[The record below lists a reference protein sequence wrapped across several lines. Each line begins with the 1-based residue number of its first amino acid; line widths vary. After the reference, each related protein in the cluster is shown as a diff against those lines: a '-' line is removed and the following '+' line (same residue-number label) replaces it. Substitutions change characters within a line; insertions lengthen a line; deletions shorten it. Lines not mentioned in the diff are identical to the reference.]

1 MAGRFS
7 FGAVRGGGA
16 RDPWFRVNGY
26 DVNTTTLITA
36 ISGLSMLLWAVSPS
50 ALSWLIQFPSEVR
63 RGQLWR
69 VATWPLANPPSI
81 WTVLTLYIFWLLG
94 TQLENTLGRFR
105 FLGMLAALT
114 IVPAIVGVLIDVP
127 QAGIRTVE
135 LGVFVAFALENPRTR
150 FMFNIPAWIMAAV
163 IVGIEVLQ
171 LSGNRDGGGIV
182 LLFVLLATAVVMLK
196 SLGMGSDLPAWVPR
210 VPLPWMSGDSGR
222 SRGSGRSGGAGGSSS
237 SAGGRKPSSA
247 ARAKDWVKRGEKA
260 EASVTDISTMR
271 PMEVSPEAKRARQ
284 AKIDGILD
292 KISAHGM
299 SSLDAEELSI
309 LKESKR

>member
-1 MAGRFS
+1 MPGRFS
-7 FGAVRGGGA
+7 FSGLGSGGS
-16 RDPWFRVNGY
+16 RDPWFRVNHF

-36 ISGLSMLLWAVSPS
+36 LSGLSMLLWAISPS
-50 ALSWLIQFPSEVR
+50 TLAWLVQLPSAVK

-69 VATWPLANPPSI
+69 IATWPLANPPSI

-135 LGVFVAFALENPRTR
+135 LGVFVAYALENPRTR
-150 FMFNIPAWIMAAV
+150 FMFNIPAWVMAAV

-196 SLGMGSDLPAWVPR
+196 SLGMGSDLPVWVPR
-210 VPLPWMSGDSGR
+210 VPLPGMPGVK
-222 SRGSGRSGGAGGSSS
+222 
-237 SAGGRKPSSA
+237 RKPGPA
-247 ARAKDWVKRGEKA
+247 KRAKDLIKRAEKA

-271 PMEVSPEAKRARQ
+271 PMDISPEAKRARQ
-284 AKIDGILD
+284 AKVDGILD
-292 KISAHGM
+292 KISAHGIN
-299 SSLDAEELSI
+299 SLDEEELSI

>member
-1 MAGRFS
+1 MPGRFS
-7 FGAVRGGGA
+7 LSGFGGGGS
-16 RDPWFRVNGY
+16 RDPWFRVNQV
-26 DVNTTTLITA
+26 DVNTTTLVTA
-36 ISGLSMLLWAVSPS
+36 LSGLSMLLWAISPS
-50 ALSWLIQFPSEVR
+50 TLAWLIQLPYEVK

-69 VATWPLANPPSI
+69 IASWPLANPPSI

-94 TQLENTLGRFR
+94 THLENTLGRYR

-114 IVPAIVGVLIDVP
+114 IVPGLVGVLINVP
-127 QAGIRTVE
+127 LGGFRTVE
-135 LGVFVAFALENPRTR
+135 LGIFVAYALENPRTR
-150 FMFNIPAWIMAAV
+150 FMFNVPAWIMAAV

-182 LLFVLLATAVVMLK
+182 LLFVLLATAIVMLK

-210 VPLPWMSGDSGR
+210 VPLPGM
-222 SRGSGRSGGAGGSSS
+222 AGVKRK
-237 SAGGRKPSSA
+237 AGPAK
-247 ARAKDWVKRGEKA
+247 RAKDLIKRAEKA

-292 KISAHGM
+292 KISAHDIN
-299 SSLDAEELSI
+299 SLDEEELTI

>member
-1 MAGRFS
+1 MPGRFS
-7 FGAVRGGGA
+7 LSGFGGVRGGGP
-16 RDPWFRVNGY
+16 RDPWFRVNQF

-36 ISGLSMLLWAVSPS
+36 LSGLSMLLWAISPTT
-50 ALSWLIQFPSEVR
+50 LGWLVQLPYQVK

-69 VATWPLANPPSI
+69 IATWPLANPPSI

-114 IVPAIVGVLIDVP
+114 IVPGIIGVLINVP
-127 QAGIRTVE
+127 IGGFRTVE
-135 LGVFVAFALENPRTR
+135 LGIFVAYALENPRTR

-171 LSGNRDGGGIV
+171 LSGNRDGGGII
-182 LLFVLLATAVVMLK
+182 LLFVLLATAIVMLK
-196 SLGMGSDLPAWVPR
+196 SLGMGADLPDWVPR
-210 VPLPWMSGDSGR
+210 VPLPGM
-222 SRGSGRSGGAGGSSS
+222 AGVKG
-237 SAGGRKPSSA
+237 KPGKA
-247 ARAKDWVKRGEKA
+247 KRAKDLIKRAEKA
-260 EASVTDISTMR
+260 EASVTDISTIR

-292 KISAHGM
+292 KISAHGIN
-299 SSLDAEELSI
+299 SLDEEELTI
-309 LKESKR
+309 LNERKR

>member
-1 MAGRFS
+1 MPGRFS
-7 FGAVRGGGA
+7 LSGFGGVRGGGP
-16 RDPWFRVNGY
+16 RDPWFRVNQF

-36 ISGLSMLLWAVSPS
+36 LSGLSMLLWAISPTT
-50 ALSWLIQFPSEVR
+50 LGWLVQLPYQVK

-69 VATWPLANPPSI
+69 IATWPLANPPSI

-114 IVPAIVGVLIDVP
+114 IVPGIIGVLINVP
-127 QAGIRTVE
+127 IGGFRTVE
-135 LGVFVAFALENPRTR
+135 LGIFVAYALENPRTR

-171 LSGNRDGGGIV
+171 LSGNRDGGGII
-182 LLFVLLATAVVMLK
+182 LLFVLLATAIVMLK
-196 SLGMGSDLPAWVPR
+196 SLGMGADLTDWVPR
-210 VPLPWMSGDSGR
+210 VPLPGM
-222 SRGSGRSGGAGGSSS
+222 AGVKG
-237 SAGGRKPSSA
+237 KPGKA
-247 ARAKDWVKRGEKA
+247 KRAKDLIKRAEKA
-260 EASVTDISTMR
+260 EASVTDISTIR

-292 KISAHGM
+292 KISAHGIN
-299 SSLDAEELSI
+299 SLDEEELTI
-309 LKESKR
+309 LNERKR

>member
-1 MAGRFS
+1 MPGRYS
-7 FGAVRGGGA
+7 FGAVRGGGS
-16 RDPWFRVNGY
+16 RDPWFRVNQF

-36 ISGLSMLLWAVSPS
+36 LSGLSMLLWAISPS
-50 ALSWLIQFPSEVR
+50 TLAWLIQLPYEVK

-69 VATWPLANPPSI
+69 IATWPLANPPSI

-94 TQLENTLGRFR
+94 TQLENTLGRYR

-114 IVPAIVGVLIDVP
+114 IVPGLVGVLINVP
-127 QAGIRTVE
+127 LGGFRTVE
-135 LGVFVAFALENPRTR
+135 LGIFVAYALENPRTR

-171 LSGNRDGGGIV
+171 LSGNRDGGGII
-182 LLFVLLATAVVMLK
+182 LLFVLLATAIVMLK

-210 VPLPWMSGDSGR
+210 VPLPGMA
-222 SRGSGRSGGAGGSSS
+222 GAK
-237 SAGGRKPSSA
+237 RKPGPA
-247 ARAKDWVKRGEKA
+247 KRAKDLIKRAEKA
-260 EASVTDISTMR
+260 EASVTELSTMR

-292 KISAHGM
+292 KISAHGIN
-299 SSLDAEELSI
+299 SLDEEELTI
-309 LKESKR
+309 LNERKR

>member
-1 MAGRFS
+1 
-7 FGAVRGGGA
+7 
-16 RDPWFRVNGY
+16 
-26 DVNTTTLITA
+26 
-36 ISGLSMLLWAVSPS
+36 
-50 ALSWLIQFPSEVR
+50 
-63 RGQLWR
+63 
-69 VATWPLANPPSI
+69 
-81 WTVLTLYIFWLLG
+81 
-94 TQLENTLGRFR
+94 
-105 FLGMLAALT
+105 
-114 IVPAIVGVLIDVP
+114 VLIDVP

-135 LGVFVAFALENPRTR
+135 LGVFVAYALENPRTR

-210 VPLPWMSGDSGR
+210 VPLPGIVGPK
-222 SRGSGRSGGAGGSSS
+222 
-237 SAGGRKPSSA
+237 RKPGPTK
-247 ARAKDWVKRGEKA
+247 RAKDLIKRAEKA

-292 KISAHGM
+292 KISAHGIN
-299 SSLDAEELSI
+299 SLDEEELTI
-309 LKESKR
+309 LNERKR

>member
-1 MAGRFS
+1 MPGRYS
-7 FGAVRGGGA
+7 FGSVRGGGS
-16 RDPWFRVNGY
+16 RDPWFRVNHF

-36 ISGLSMLLWAVSPS
+36 LSGLSMLLWAISP
-50 ALSWLIQFPSEVR
+50 ATFAWLIELPSEVK

-69 VATWPLANPPSI
+69 IATWPLANPPSI

-105 FLGMLAALT
+105 FLGMLTALT
-114 IVPAIVGVLIDVP
+114 IVPGIIGVLINVP
-127 QAGIRTVE
+127 LGGFRTVE
-135 LGVFVAFALENPRTR
+135 LGIFVAYALENPRTR
-150 FMFNIPAWIMAAV
+150 FMFNIPAWVMAAV

-210 VPLPWMSGDSGR
+210 VPLPGI
-222 SRGSGRSGGAGGSSS
+222 AGPK
-237 SAGGRKPSSA
+237 RKPGPA
-247 ARAKDWVKRGEKA
+247 KRAKDLIKRAEKA

-292 KISAHGM
+292 KISAHGIN
-299 SSLDAEELSI
+299 SLEEEELTI
-309 LKESKR
+309 LNDPKR

>member
-1 MAGRFS
+1 MPGRFS
-7 FGAVRGGGA
+7 LSGFGGVRGGGP
-16 RDPWFRVNGY
+16 RDPWFRVNQF

-36 ISGLSMLLWAVSPS
+36 LSGLSMLLWAVSPTT
-50 ALSWLIQFPSEVR
+50 LGWLVQLPYEVK

-69 VATWPLANPPSI
+69 IATWPLANPPSI

-114 IVPAIVGVLIDVP
+114 IVPGIIGVLINVP
-127 QAGIRTVE
+127 IGGFRTVE
-135 LGVFVAFALENPRTR
+135 LGIFVAYALENPRTR

-171 LSGNRDGGGIV
+171 LSGNRDGGGII
-182 LLFVLLATAVVMLK
+182 LLFVLLATAIVMLK
-196 SLGMGSDLPAWVPR
+196 SLGMGADLPDWVPR
-210 VPLPWMSGDSGR
+210 VPLPGM
-222 SRGSGRSGGAGGSSS
+222 AGVK
-237 SAGGRKPSSA
+237 RKPGKA
-247 ARAKDWVKRGEKA
+247 KRAKDLIKRAEKA

-292 KISAHGM
+292 KISAHGIN
-299 SSLDAEELSI
+299 SLDEEELTI
-309 LKESKR
+309 LNERKR

>member
-1 MAGRFS
+1 MPGRFS
-7 FGAVRGGGA
+7 LSGFGGGGS
-16 RDPWFRVNGY
+16 RDPWFRVNQV
-26 DVNTTTLITA
+26 DVNTTTLVTA
-36 ISGLSMLLWAVSPS
+36 LSGLSMLLWAISPS
-50 ALSWLIQFPSEVR
+50 TLAWLIQLPYEVK

-69 VATWPLANPPSI
+69 IASWPLANPPSI

-94 TQLENTLGRFR
+94 THLENTLGRYR

-114 IVPAIVGVLIDVP
+114 IVPGLVGVLINVP
-127 QAGIRTVE
+127 LGGFRTVE
-135 LGVFVAFALENPRTR
+135 LGIFVAYALENPRTR
-150 FMFNIPAWIMAAV
+150 FMFNVPAWIMAAV

-182 LLFVLLATAVVMLK
+182 LLFVLLATAIVMLK

-210 VPLPWMSGDSGR
+210 VPLPGM
-222 SRGSGRSGGAGGSSS
+222 AGVKRK
-237 SAGGRKPSSA
+237 AGPAK
-247 ARAKDWVKRGEKA
+247 RAKDLIKRAEKA

-292 KISAHGM
+292 KISAHGIN
-299 SSLDAEELSI
+299 SLDEEELTI

>member
-7 FGAVRGGGA
+7 FGAVRGGGP
-16 RDPWFRVNGY
+16 RDPWFRVNQY
-26 DVNTTTLITA
+26 DVNTTTLVTA
-36 ISGLSMLLWAVSPS
+36 LSGLSMLIWAISPA
-50 ALSWLIQFPSEVR
+50 ALAWLVQFPGEVK

-69 VATWPLANPPSI
+69 TVTWPLANPPSI

-114 IVPAIVGVLIDVP
+114 VVPAIVGVLIDVP

-135 LGVFVAFALENPRTR
+135 LGVFVAYALENPRTR
-150 FMFNIPAWIMAAV
+150 FMFNIPAWVMAAV

-196 SLGMGSDLPAWVPR
+196 SLGMGSDLPVWVPR
-210 VPLPWMSGDSGR
+210 VPLPGMPGVK
-222 SRGSGRSGGAGGSSS
+222 
-237 SAGGRKPSSA
+237 RKPGPA
-247 ARAKDWVKRGEKA
+247 KRAKDLIKRAEKA

-271 PMEVSPEAKRARQ
+271 PMDISPEAKRARQ
-284 AKIDGILD
+284 AKVDGILD
-292 KISAHGM
+292 KISAHGIN
-299 SSLDAEELSI
+299 SLDEEELSI

>member
-1 MAGRFS
+1 MPGRYS
-7 FGAVRGGGA
+7 FGSVRGGGS
-16 RDPWFRVNGY
+16 RDPWFRVNHF

-36 ISGLSMLLWAVSPS
+36 LSGLSMLLWAISP
-50 ALSWLIQFPSEVR
+50 ATFAWLIELPSEVK

-69 VATWPLANPPSI
+69 IATWPLANPPSI

-105 FLGMLAALT
+105 FLGMLTALT
-114 IVPAIVGVLIDVP
+114 IVPGIIGVLINVP
-127 QAGIRTVE
+127 LGGFRTVE
-135 LGVFVAFALENPRTR
+135 LGIFVAYALENPRTR
-150 FMFNIPAWIMAAV
+150 FMFNIPAWVMAAV

-210 VPLPWMSGDSGR
+210 VPLPGL
-222 SRGSGRSGGAGGSSS
+222 AGPK
-237 SAGGRKPSSA
+237 RKPGPA
-247 ARAKDWVKRGEKA
+247 KRAKDLIKRAEKA

-292 KISAHGM
+292 KISAHGIN
-299 SSLDAEELSI
+299 SLEEEELTI
-309 LKESKR
+309 LNDPKR

>member
-1 MAGRFS
+1 MPGRFS
-7 FGAVRGGGA
+7 LSGFGGVRGGGP
-16 RDPWFRVNGY
+16 RDPWFRVNQF

-36 ISGLSMLLWAVSPS
+36 LSGLSMLLWAISPTT
-50 ALSWLIQFPSEVR
+50 LGWLVQLPYQVK

-69 VATWPLANPPSI
+69 IATWPLANPPSI

-114 IVPAIVGVLIDVP
+114 IVPGIIGVLINVP
-127 QAGIRTVE
+127 IGGFRTVE
-135 LGVFVAFALENPRTR
+135 LGIFVAYALENPRTR

-171 LSGNRDGGGIV
+171 LSGNRDGGGII
-182 LLFVLLATAVVMLK
+182 LLFVLLATAIVMLK
-196 SLGMGSDLPAWVPR
+196 SLGMGADLPDWVPR
-210 VPLPWMSGDSGR
+210 VPLPGM
-222 SRGSGRSGGAGGSSS
+222 AGVK
-237 SAGGRKPSSA
+237 RKPGKA
-247 ARAKDWVKRGEKA
+247 KRAKDLIKRAEKA

-292 KISAHGM
+292 KISAHGIN
-299 SSLDAEELSI
+299 SLDEEELTI
-309 LKESKR
+309 LNERKR

>member
-1 MAGRFS
+1 MPGRFS
-7 FGAVRGGGA
+7 FGSVRGGGS
-16 RDPWFRVNGY
+16 RDPWFRVNQF

-36 ISGLSMLLWAVSPS
+36 LSGLSMLLWAISPS

-69 VATWPLANPPSI
+69 IATWPLANPPSI

-105 FLGMLAALT
+105 FLGMLGALT

-135 LGVFVAFALENPRTR
+135 LGVFVAYALENPRTR

-196 SLGMGSDLPAWVPR
+196 SLGMGSDLPLGFLVFR
-210 VPLPWMSGDSGR
+210 C
-222 SRGSGRSGGAGGSSS
+222 
-237 SAGGRKPSSA
+237 
-247 ARAKDWVKRGEKA
+247 RA
-260 EASVTDISTMR
+260 
-271 PMEVSPEAKRARQ
+271 
-284 AKIDGILD
+284 
-292 KISAHGM
+292 
-299 SSLDAEELSI
+299 
-309 LKESKR
+309 

>member
-1 MAGRFS
+1 
-7 FGAVRGGGA
+7 
-16 RDPWFRVNGY
+16 
-26 DVNTTTLITA
+26 
-36 ISGLSMLLWAVSPS
+36 
-50 ALSWLIQFPSEVR
+50 
-63 RGQLWR
+63 
-69 VATWPLANPPSI
+69 
-81 WTVLTLYIFWLLG
+81 
-94 TQLENTLGRFR
+94 LENTLGRFR
-105 FLGMLAALT
+105 FLGMLGALT

-127 QAGIRTVE
+127 QVGIRTVE
-135 LGVFVAFALENPRTR
+135 LGVFVAYALENPRTR

-210 VPLPWMSGDSGR
+210 VPLPGM
-222 SRGSGRSGGAGGSSS
+222 AGLK
-237 SAGGRKPSSA
+237 RKPGPA
-247 ARAKDWVKRGEKA
+247 KRAKDLIKRAEKA

-271 PMEVSPEAKRARQ
+271 PMNISPEAARARQ

-292 KISAHGM
+292 KISAHGI
-299 SSLDAEELSI
+299 SSLDPEELSI

>member
-1 MAGRFS
+1 MPGRYS
-7 FGAVRGGGA
+7 FGAVRGGGS
-16 RDPWFRVNGY
+16 RDPWFRVGTY

-36 ISGLSMLLWAVSPS
+36 LCAVSMFLWAVNPVTL
-50 ALSWLIQFPSEVR
+50 AWLIQLPFEVR
-63 RGQLWR
+63 HGQVWR
-69 VATWPLANPPSI
+69 IVTWPFANPPSI
-81 WTVLTLYIFWLLG
+81 WTVITLYIFWLLG

-105 FLGMLAALT
+105 FLGMLGALT

-135 LGVFVAFALENPRTR
+135 LGVFVAYALENPRTR

-210 VPLPWMSGDSGR
+210 VPLPGI
-222 SRGSGRSGGAGGSSS
+222 AGGFSKSN
-237 SAGGRKPSSA
+237 GKRKPGPA
-247 ARAKDWVKRGEKA
+247 KRAKDLIKRAEKA

-271 PMEVSPEAKRARQ
+271 PIEVSPEAKRARQ
-284 AKIDGILD
+284 ARIDGILD
-292 KISAHGM
+292 KISAQGIN
-299 SSLDAEELSI
+299 SLDDEELSI

>member
-1 MAGRFS
+1 MPGRYS
-7 FGAVRGGGA
+7 FGAVRGGGS
-16 RDPWFRVNGY
+16 RDPWFRVNQY
-26 DVNTTTLITA
+26 DVNTTTLVTA
-36 ISGLSMLLWAVSPS
+36 LSGLSMLVWAISPA
-50 ALSWLIQFPSEVR
+50 ALVWLVQLPSKVR
-63 RGQLWR
+63 GGQLWR
-69 VATWPLANPPSI
+69 IATWPLANPPSI
-81 WTVLTLYIFWLLG
+81 WTVITLYIFWLLG

-135 LGVFVAFALENPRTR
+135 LGVFVAYALENPRTR

-182 LLFVLLATAVVMLK
+182 LLFVLLATAIVMLK
-196 SLGMGSDLPAWVPR
+196 SLGMGSDLPSWVPR
-210 VPLPWMSGDSGR
+210 VPLPGM
-222 SRGSGRSGGAGGSSS
+222 AGGFGK
-237 SAGGRKPSSA
+237 ANVRRKPGPA
-247 ARAKDWVKRGEKA
+247 KRAKDLIKRAEKA

-292 KISAHGM
+292 KISAQGIN
-299 SSLDAEELSI
+299 SLDEEELRI